1 VDLEDSFEDVEEKFG
16 ERICAYHRVDLHR
29 GLREL
34 VEAAGVEIRL
44 GCEVVD
50 VVPEKGEFGIRGGER
65 ITADF
70 MVLADGCHVSLFELY
85 HSGPSGAFLELWKAA
100 DFRLMIN
107 RQSSFPR

>member
-1 VDLEDSFEDVEEKFG
+1 VNAQTLSVDLEDSFEDVEEKFG

-44 GCEVVD
+44 GCGVVD

-65 ITADF
+65 ITADLV
-70 MVLADGCHVSLFELY
+70 VLADGCHVSPYCSL
-85 HSGPSGAFLELWKAA
+85 
-100 DFRLMIN
+100 
-107 RQSSFPR
+107 SFVCPP